1 MKKNLLILAIGIAAT
16 VILTILIPKVS
27 KYLQTDLQQSI
38 HNLSVFQPDQSE
50 IVSSSVTSS
59 TDKASRSL
67 IATGGTMTGDFIPDP
82 INTVYDFYDALNKQN
97 CENAVLIRP
106 DYNIKYCYETEKVP
120 FETKY
125 EKDPDSEY
133 GTEKTKQD
141 GKDGEINRKYLLTY
155 WQEETID
162 KQLIDTQKVE
172 PTDEIILKGSKIVWR
187 LLEGTENGRLKYWHK
202 MRVWATKYDANC
214 YGCTGR
220 TYSGTEVKKGVC
232 ATDPK
237 VIPLGTNF
245 YVEGYG
251 LCRAEDIG
259 GAIKGNKVDLGFVD
273 ASKGNW
279 GAAYTNVY
287 LLTNAPE

>member
-1 MKKNLLILAIGIAAT
+1 MKR
-16 VILTILIPKVS
+16 IPT
-27 KYLQTDLQQSI
+27 L
-38 HNLSVFQPDQSE
+38 
-50 IVSSSVTSS
+50 
-59 TDKASRSL
+59 
-67 IATGGTMTGDFIPDP
+67 
-82 INTVYDFYDALNKQN
+82 
-97 CENAVLIRP
+97 VLICAVIAKLNVSTKVLHSGEVLGASTQVEAASNT
-106 DYNIKYCYETEKVP
+106 YNTQQIKIETKTAFEQKEIIETESVP
-120 FETKY
+120 FITKY
-125 EKDPDSEY
+125 EKDPESEY
-133 GTEKTKQD
+133 GTEKTKQE
-141 GKDGEINRKYLLTY
+141 GKDGEINRKFLLTY

-162 KQLIDTQKVE
+162 KQLIDTKKIE
-172 PTDEIILKGSKIVWR
+172 PIDEIILKGSKIVWR
-187 LLEGTENGRLKYWHK
+187 LLEGTENGRLKYWYK